1 MICVIFR
8 QIVTCFLTLFKN
20 FPVSHKVFL
29 VVSRCVIG
37 HVTIFRG
44 SYFRNFV
51 KLIFWVTA
59 ANSFL
64 TKVLLWEIV
73 WPSSLKFDRRNFEI
87 SEREKFKLCYRFSV
101 KRRNFGKLADLGRT
115 WLYFFDEIFLKVAW
129 IQNCYFCKDINRI
142 GTKVRPKSDMVFFL
156 TNPTY
161 KCGFTSYR
169 PVRPPWT
176 VSYLN
181 MDHCS

>member
-59 ANSFL
+59 ANSFFTSDKSSVVGNRL
-64 TKVLLWEIV
+64 TKQFKIRPTEFWNFWTWKILTLLSVLCWTQ
-73 WPSSLKFDRRNFEI
+73 KFRKIGWFRTRMTLLFWWDLFE
-87 SEREKFKLCYRFSV
+87 SCLNSKL
-101 KRRNFGKLADLGRT
+101 L
-115 WLYFFDEIFLKVAW
+115 FL
-129 IQNCYFCKDINRI
+129 QR
-142 GTKVRPKSDMVFFL
+142 
-156 TNPTY
+156 Y
-161 KCGFTSYR
+161 KY
-169 PVRPPWT
+169 
-176 VSYLN
+176 
-181 MDHCS
+181 

>member
-1 MICVIFR
+1 MIYVIFR

-59 ANSFL
+59 ANSFFTSDKSSVVGNRL
-64 TKVLLWEIV
+64 TKQ
-73 WPSSLKFDRRNFEI
+73 
-87 SEREKFKLCYRFSV
+87 FK
-101 KRRNFGKLADLGRT
+101 
-115 WLYFFDEIFLKVAW
+115 I
-129 IQNCYFCKDINRI
+129 
-142 GTKVRPKSDMVFFL
+142 RPTEF
-156 TNPTY
+156 
-161 KCGFTSYR
+161 
-169 PVRPPWT
+169 
-176 VSYLN
+176 
-181 MDHCS
+181 